1 MATPQSVIHGTSRV
15 PAALMPAAFLALVLL
30 LVWELPEVAARSGGL
45 AFLGAWSLALVVLG
59 LPLVMLELMLGKRSR
74 RSPLDGLAHLT
85 READAGRGWRFGA
98 WGGAAAAVL
107 ALAAIALVAGGF
119 VNALVRDLGI
129 AGAAVSIAS
138 DTGPALP
145 LGTGALLLVAA
156 GFSLLNPL
164 LRSRVQLAGL
174 VVACLL
180 LLLAA
185 TASALSNAGSLYP
198 SRALTGS
205 DWREAFRLALL
216 SLGGG
221 LGVTWLAG
229 MRLPAGAPVG
239 RLALAMIGLQ
249 VVFAVLLML
258 AQAPFVA
265 AAASTAGEGF
275 SIVVTG
281 SSLWIV
287 LGALLLATA
296 LALPQVAEPVL
307 LRLAE
312 RGMARLPAVVLV
324 FMGAGLLA
332 EGVWLVGH
340 AAGVQALLTVLSLLL
355 LAVLACLSVF
365 AGWGMKISHARKE
378 LALPAEGVYNLWRI
392 AVRLVVPLAIAWVL
406 VQPFV

>member
-15 PAALMPAAFLALVLL
+15 PAALMPAAFLALVMLL
-30 LVWELPEVAARSGGL
+30 AWELPEVASRSGGI
-45 AFLGAWSLALVVLG
+45 AFLGAWSVALLLLG
-59 LPLVMLELMLGKRSR
+59 LPLVMLELMMGRRSR

-85 READAGRGWRFGA
+85 READARRGWRFGA
-98 WGGAAAAVL
+98 WGGAGAVLL
-107 ALAAIALVAGGF
+107 ALAAIALQAGGF
-119 VNALVRDLGI
+119 VNFLVRELGI
-129 AGAAVSIAS
+129 AGAAISAAS

-156 GFSLLNPL
+156 GFSLLNPR
-164 LRSRVQLAGL
+164 LRSRLQLAGL
-174 VVACLL
+174 AVVILL

-185 TASALSNAGSLYP
+185 TGGVGAAEALYP
-198 SRALTGS
+198 SRALTAG

-221 LGVTWLAG
+221 LGVLWLAG
-229 MRLPAGAPVG
+229 MRLPAGAPIG
-239 RLALAMIGLQ
+239 RLALAMTGLQ

-265 AAASTAGEGF
+265 AEAANAGAEAF
-275 SIVVTG
+275 RIVVTG
-281 SSLWIV
+281 PIVWIV

-296 LALPQVAEPVL
+296 LALPQIAEPLL

-312 RGMARLPAVVLV
+312 RGMGRLPAVVLV
-324 FMGAGLLA
+324 FVAAALLA

-340 AAGVQALLTVLSLLL
+340 AAGLKALLTTLSLLL

-378 LALPAEGVYNLWRI
+378 LALPAEGVYNLWRV